1 MTLKQLEAFYRA
13 AICDSFAIAAE
24 RLHVSV
30 STLSKRITDLEAS
43 LGQTLFDRD
52 QYRASLTTAGH
63 ALLPHVRQLL
73 DQADAL
79 RQVVRDDAGVQGN
92 FRFAVGELS
101 SLTWLPRFIAQT
113 AQRYPNLHLEPH
125 IDVGPAMEAG
135 VESGELDFAV
145 ISGTSSRQ
153 RIVSFPVGE
162 ADFDWFVS
170 PALYPSCRTVADA
183 AARHISLITMPQGAG
198 TYRMLEEWIRSH
210 GIFWRSCLTCNT
222 WGGVT
227 SLVLEGVGIGFMPN
241 AWARP
246 LAERGLLVKL
256 EQWQSLPSM
265 SYSMQMRRDDSRAGM
280 LLLKELLMEVVD
292 FSLPIRFLSA
302 GSDRAAAFV
311 PGPPLA
317 DRTARGSFTHKQ
329 GCP

>member
-13 AICDSFAIAAE
+13 AICDSFAIAAQ
-24 RLHVSV
+24 RLHVSI

-52 QYRASLTTAGH
+52 QYRASLTAAGH

-79 RQVVRDDAGVQGN
+79 RQVVQDDSGVQGS

-101 SLTWLPRFIAQT
+101 SLTWLPRFIAQS
-113 AQRYPNLHLEPH
+113 AQRYPNLHLEPYV
-125 IDVGPAMEAG
+125 DVGPAMEAG
-135 VESGELDFAV
+135 VESGELDFAIV
-145 ISGTSSRQ
+145 SGVSSRQ
-153 RIVSFPVGE
+153 RIISFPVGT
-162 ADFDWFVS
+162 ADFAWFVS
-170 PALYPSCRTVADA
+170 PALYPDCQTVADA
-183 AARHISLITMPQGAG
+183 AAMHISLVTMPQGAG
-198 TYRMLEEWIRSH
+198 TYRMLEEWVRSH

-227 SLVLEGVGIGFMPN
+227 SLVLEGVGVGFMPN
-241 AWARP
+241 AWAEP
-246 LAERGLLVKL
+246 LLERGLLVRL
-256 EQWQSLPSM
+256 DQWQPWPSM
-265 SYSMQMRRDDSRAGM
+265 SYAILMRWDDSRVGVRVVGD
-280 LLLKELLMEVVD
+280 LLMEVVD